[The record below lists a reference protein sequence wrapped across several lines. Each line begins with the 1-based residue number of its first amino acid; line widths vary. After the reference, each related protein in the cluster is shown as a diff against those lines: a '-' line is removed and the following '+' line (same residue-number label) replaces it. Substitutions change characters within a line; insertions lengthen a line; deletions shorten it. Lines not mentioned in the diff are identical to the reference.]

1 MGHLTLQCFCV
12 AGGRGVFTQN
22 TVRFNNKAGVV
33 VRTSAQASLVC
44 MCVCVCVCM
53 YAYTSAQ
60 ASLVC
65 VYVCVYVCMYT
76 YTLAQASLVYSSTR
90 DNTLSLSYGVYY
102 IHTYTYV

>member
-60 ASLVC
+60 ASLV
-65 VYVCVYVCMYT
+65 
-76 YTLAQASLVYSSTR
+76 YSSTR